1 MTRKSEFYRR
11 ILVVTAVFTFTLL
24 GLGRLLQPLQAATT
38 TPDSPQATALLYNSN
53 LGSTP
58 DQQSFTY
65 QALNGDSPLSV
76 QASQSYSTPVTI
88 LNTTEHPG
96 DYAGYSVI
104 SSAMPTLNRAAGFQL
119 SFNLRLLS
127 ETHSSD
133 NRS

>member
-38 TPDSPQATALLYNSN
+38 TPASPQATTLLYNSN

-65 QALNGDSPLSV
+65 LA
-76 QASQSYSTPVTI
+76 
-88 LNTTEHPG
+88 
-96 DYAGYSVI
+96 
-104 SSAMPTLNRAAGFQL
+104 
-119 SFNLRLLS
+119 
-127 ETHSSD
+127 
-133 NRS
+133 